1 MNKSSERIVE
11 VSDKGSR
18 VFMNGVSLQEIIS
31 RGRFIFSAAP
41 RRFEVFKLMD
51 GKRTAKEIARKVG
64 RSQNAVLNDIKKLR
78 DFGLVVEKRDRDDNP
93 IKKDGSVVFEKSSL
107 AKHIPDSYF
116 IGVANTRV
124 LAKAKISASKGRT
137 SSSTKIHVPDEQ
149 EILDICREEEN
160 QLYEFKGPGIKM
172 DKIAKEIAALLHT
185 RNGGIILYGVEDDGS
200 IIGSDLS
207 YQEFDQRVQNS
218 ARNCITPPPNV
229 QIAKRTVLGSEIL
242 LIIIQP
248 WDRST
253 FYQYRDGRF
262 YIRKGTNV
270 FALKPEE
277 MKKLS
282 RGKYVV

>member
-1 MNKSSERIVE
+1 
-11 VSDKGSR
+11 
-18 VFMNGVSLQEIIS
+18 MNGPGLQEIIS
-31 RGRFIFSAAP
+31 RGRFIFSGAP
-41 RRFEVFKLMD
+41 RRFEVFKLID
-51 GKRTAKEIARKVG
+51 GRRTAKDIARKIG

-78 DFGLVVEKRDRDDNP
+78 DLDLVFEKRDRDDNP

-107 AKHIPDSYF
+107 AKHIPNSYF
-116 IGVANTRV
+116 SGVADTRV
-124 LAKAKISASKGRT
+124 LAKAKISVSRDRT

-172 DKIAKEIAALLHT
+172 EKLAKEIAALLHT
-185 RNGGIILYGVEDDGS
+185 RNGGIILYGVDDDGS

-207 YQEFDQRVQNS
+207 YQEFDQRLQNS
-218 ARNCITPPPNV
+218 VRNCITPPPNV
-229 QIAKRTVLGSEIL
+229 QIVKRTVLGSEIL

-253 FYQYRDGRF
+253 LYQHRDRRF

-277 MKKLS
+277 MKNIS
-282 RGKYVV
+282 RGKYIV

>member
-1 MNKSSERIVE
+1 
-11 VSDKGSR
+11 
-18 VFMNGVSLQEIIS
+18 MNGLGLQEIIS
-31 RGRFIFSAAP
+31 RGRFIFSGAP
-41 RRFEVFKLMD
+41 RRFEVFKLID
-51 GKRTAKEIARKVG
+51 GRRTAKELARKIG

-78 DFGLVVEKRDRDDNP
+78 DLDLVFEKRDRDDNP

-107 AKHIPDSYF
+107 IKHIPDSYF
-116 IGVANTRV
+116 MGVANTRV
-124 LAKAKISASKGRT
+124 LAKAKISVSRDRT

-172 DKIAKEIAALLHT
+172 EKLAKEIAALLHT

-218 ARNCITPPPNV
+218 VRNCITPPPNV
-229 QIAKRTVLGSEIL
+229 QIVKRTVLGSEIL

-253 FYQYRDGRF
+253 LYQHRDRRF

-282 RGKYVV
+282 RGKYIV